1 MMAELSIFGVS
12 RMRTVDLHRRDGAD
26 PVDGPS
32 RGWLS
37 LKIKSEEGA
46 HEVTMFSEDIMELA
60 NDLNAE
66 LTLEIARREIE
77 IREELK
83 KRELARD

>member
-1 MMAELSIFGVS
+1 MAELSIFGLS
-12 RMRTVDLHRRDGAD
+12 RMRTVDLHRRDGAN

-37 LKIKSEEGA
+37 LKIKSEQGA
-46 HEVTMFSEDIMELA
+46 HEVTLCSEDIMELA

-83 KRELARD
+83 KRELARA

>member
-1 MMAELSIFGVS
+1 VH
-12 RMRTVDLHRRDGAD
+12 D
-26 PVDGPS
+26 
-32 RGWLS
+32 
-37 LKIKSEEGA
+37 
-46 HEVTMFSEDIMELA
+46 VTLFSENIMELA